1 MIINGFKERIKT
13 LRDRNKQIDTELE
26 KDSPESKKV
35 ALNDEKEQNNN
46 EIRKQRTE
54 KYEYE
59 QMNEDVC
66 FIKQCC
72 QYLQKIGLTKSQHT
86 FSREFLNKSPHY
98 LSMVICEN
106 RKVAPNTLYNLIQNL
121 NQVYDIYLNYDN
133 KQAINRQLLHM
144 IDKGNNLI
152 TKRILE
158 CYRNYEKWN

>member
-1 MIINGFKERIKT
+1 
-13 LRDRNKQIDTELE
+13 
-26 KDSPESKKV
+26 
-35 ALNDEKEQNNN
+35 
-46 EIRKQRTE
+46 
-54 KYEYE
+54 
-59 QMNEDVC
+59 MNEDVC

-106 RKVAPNTLYNLIQNL
+106 RKVAPNTPYNLIQNL

-133 KQAINRQLLHM
+133 KQAINRQLLQM

-152 TKRILE
+152 TKLILE
-158 CYRNYEKWN
+158 CYRIYEKWN

>member
-1 MIINGFKERIKT
+1 MI
-13 LRDRNKQIDTELE
+13 Q
-26 KDSPESKKV
+26 
-35 ALNDEKEQNNN
+35 
-46 EIRKQRTE
+46 
-54 KYEYE
+54 YE
-59 QMNEDVC
+59 QINEDVC
-66 FIKQCC
+66 YIKQCC

-106 RKVAPNTLYNLIQNL
+106 RTVAPNTLYNLIQNL

-133 KQAINRQLLHM
+133 KQAINRQLLQM

-158 CYRNYEKWN
+158 CYRIYEKWN